1 MTVMSD
7 IDVPLVAEHP
17 HTHWPIFSILWSIES
32 FYLNHY
38 LLHYET
44 SLMRS
49 LSTALIY
56 QYWDMN
62 LERSLIVYQFTRVT
76 VVMAPCGLHSHRFL
90 ARFTVLDWRFLPWSG
105 PQTQPESGGLHL
117 KHSCHYCTHGHILPF
132 LVIIE
137 AHRVHTWVWLLI
149 FTFPPSSLP
158 SISSRRRATQQ
169 RGSFLV
175 RTDLISSCPV
185 ANVCRVFH

>member
-1 MTVMSD
+1 MTVMSH

-17 HTHWPIFSILWSIES
+17 HTHWPVFSILWSIES

-49 LSTALIY
+49 LSTALTY

-117 KHSCHYCTHGHILPF
+117 KHSCHYCTHGHILPCP
-132 LVIIE
+132 
-137 AHRVHTWVWLLI
+137 TLLQVTGSQLSETGDY
-149 FTFPPSSLP
+149 FFFQQPPKTPSSVMK
-158 SISSRRRATQQ
+158 ANQQ
-169 RGSFLV
+169 GGLFLV
-175 RTDLISSCPV
+175 RTWVLHV
-185 ANVCRVFH
+185 LWKGKGK